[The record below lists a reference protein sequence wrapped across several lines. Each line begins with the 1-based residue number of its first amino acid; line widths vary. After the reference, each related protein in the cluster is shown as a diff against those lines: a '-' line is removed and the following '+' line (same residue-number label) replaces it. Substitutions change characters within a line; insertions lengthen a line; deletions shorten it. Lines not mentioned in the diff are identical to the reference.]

1 MGSNRFFH
9 DRLRIFHLQVLSGV
23 YRAQYGSRRSE
34 DAGPAE
40 PGHCTH
46 RPRNLCRGGSGDST
60 LELRKELKDRSALQ
74 TLGPE
79 LLRGGPDSDCG
90 GDHARKHLAPLRS
103 LRLIVRD
110 WAASGSRTAIGQLT
124 RQQSMHTVMQ
134 FLQTTFSPLVLIFT
148 VSNLAAMGLQV
159 KMPDVIVAFRNKKS
173 LALIFVWGWVLGPAV
188 GYLITK
194 ALPLAE
200 PYVIVVLLMSLA
212 PCAPF
217 LQQMV
222 GKARGDM
229 GFAGALIPLVAVGT
243 VVLMPL
249 MAPLLIKGLTIST
262 WALAKPLLLTILL
275 PLLLGAG
282 IRHYAATGA
291 DKIFPAVKGL
301 ALLSTLLTIVWC
313 LLIYGRGMLNTAGE
327 LALLSMTLFM
337 VGMAL
342 ITYRFG
348 FGMKQNQRSVMA
360 LGMGTRNV
368 AAVLAAALAIPN
380 ADPRIVVMTIMWTLW
395 SVVLAAIAAKIFAK
409 QAGGIA
415 AGAAA

>member
-1 MGSNRFFH
+1 M
-9 DRLRIFHLQVLSGV
+9 D
-23 YRAQYGSRRSE
+23 
-34 DAGPAE
+34 
-40 PGHCTH
+40 
-46 RPRNLCRGGSGDST
+46 
-60 LELRKELKDRSALQ
+60 
-74 TLGPE
+74 
-79 LLRGGPDSDCG
+79 
-90 GDHARKHLAPLRS
+90 
-103 LRLIVRD
+103 
-110 WAASGSRTAIGQLT
+110 
-124 RQQSMHTVMQ
+124 TVMQ

-159 KMPDVIVAFRNKKS
+159 KMPDVVVAFRNKKS
-173 LALIFVWGWVLGPAV
+173 LALIFVWGWVLGPAF
-188 GYLITK
+188 GYLITRT
-194 ALPLAE
+194 LPLAE
-200 PYVIVVLLMSLA
+200 PYVVVVLLASLA

-275 PLLLGAG
+275 PLMIGAA
-282 IRHYAATGA
+282 IRHYAGTEAT
-291 DKIFPAVKGL
+291 KIFPAVKGL

-313 LLIYGRGMLNTAGE
+313 LILYGRGMLNTAGE
-327 LALLSMTLFM
+327 LALSSMTLFM

-348 FGMKQNQRSVMA
+348 FGMRQNQRSVMA

-380 ADPRIVVMTIMWTLW
+380 ANPRIVVMVIMWTLW

-409 QAGGIA
+409 QAGEITA
-415 AGAAA
+415 EPALVAAAQGSAGR